1 MEVTAYC
8 PCPLCC
14 GAGASGF
21 TASGRRIGHNGGRFV
36 AADPRYKFGTRLLV
50 PGYSEE
56 AVEVIDRGGSIKG
69 NRLDVFFPTHQ
80 QAVDWGRRWVQVSIE
95 P

>member
-1 MEVTAYC
+1 VIDE
-8 PCPLCC
+8 
-14 GAGASGF
+14 AGMAG
-21 TASGRRIGHNGGRFV
+21 TPDLAKAIG
-36 AADPRYKFGTRLLV
+36 Y
-50 PGYSEE
+50 
-56 AVEVIDRGGSIKG
+56 VIDRGGSIKG

>member
-1 MEVTAYC
+1 VITI
-8 PCPLCC
+8 P
-14 GAGASGF
+14 S
-21 TASGRRIGHNGGRFV
+21 GGRFV